1 MAGLKQIKG
10 KIKATDRTRKVTK
23 AMEAVS
29 AVKMRKSQE
38 RALLGRPYAHAA
50 LSILSR
56 ITPSLMTTRHPLTET
71 RLGTRTL
78 VVLITSDKGLAGNL
92 NNAVLKEAQRAIQHI
107 QKRDAS
113 FICLGRRGYE
123 FFEKRGY
130 RIVSHRIN
138 LRDDVSIEDLAE
150 IGNETV
156 RHFLADECDKVVVV
170 HQNFTSTFEQEP
182 RTSTILPL
190 DANAL
195 ALTVSGIV
203 PKTGKFSSVADA
215 PAPAAYTIEP
225 SEETVLGELL
235 PRLSRVMLYHAMLEA
250 KASEHSARMVAMK
263 NASDKAKDVS
273 RSLNLVY
280 NKARQAAITREV
292 SEITGGIE
300 AMAQAH

>member
-1 MAGLKQIKG
+1 MAGLKQIKS

-38 RALLGRPYAHAA
+38 RALTGRPYAHAA

-56 ITPSLMTTRHPLTET
+56 IAPSLLTIRHPLTES
-71 RLGTRTL
+71 RPGTRTF

-92 NNAVLKEAQRAIQHI
+92 NNAVLKEAQRVILNI
-107 QKRDAS
+107 PKNDAA

-130 RIVSHRIN
+130 RILSHRIN
-138 LRDDVSIEDLAE
+138 VADDVSIEDLAE
-150 IGNETV
+150 IGNEAV
-156 RHFLADECDKVVVV
+156 RYFLANDCDRVVVV
-170 HQNFTSTFEQEP
+170 HQNFKSTFEQEP
-182 RTSTILPL
+182 RVSTILPL
-190 DANAL
+190 DASAL
-195 ALTVSGIV
+195 AETVTGIV
-203 PKTGKFSSVADA
+203 PKTGRFASVTDT
-215 PAPAAYTIEP
+215 PAPTAYTIEP

-300 AMAQAH
+300 AMAQAE

>member
-38 RALLGRPYAHAA
+38 RALSGRPYAHAA

-56 ITPSLMTTRHPLTET
+56 VAPSLLATRHPLTET
-71 RLGTRTL
+71 RPGMRTL

-92 NNAVLKEAQRAIQHI
+92 NNAVLKEAVRVIANVP
-107 QKRDAS
+107 KNDTS
-113 FICLGRRGYE
+113 FMCLGKRGYE

-130 RIVSHRIN
+130 RILSHRMN
-138 LRDDVSIEDLAE
+138 VRDDVSIEDLAE
-150 IGNETV
+150 LSNEAV
-156 RHFLADECDKVVVV
+156 RHFLANECDRVVVV
-170 HQNFTSTFEQEP
+170 HQNFKSTFEQQP
-182 RTSTILPL
+182 RASTILPL
-190 DANAL
+190 DAAAL
-195 ALTVSGIV
+195 TETVSGIV
-203 PKTGKFSSVADA
+203 PKTGRFSSVSDA
-215 PAPAAYTIEP
+215 PAPAAYTVEP
-225 SEETVLGELL
+225 SEEAVLGELL
-235 PRLSRVMLYHAMLEA
+235 PRLSRVMLYHAMMEG

-273 RSLNLVY
+273 KALNLVY

-300 AMAQAH
+300 AMSASQ